1 MAATSTRQE
10 ALERISK
17 VFHDALERIIPAD
30 ENQRLK
36 GETFRDFELQAQEFK
51 AALIPTLLEERA
63 RLTDSAEVL
72 EAGCCPHCGSRQ
84 TRWAAAPV
92 QKEIRGP
99 DGVIVLTKQ
108 CGRCRSCGRSFSPSG
123 S

>member
-1 MAATSTRQE
+1 MAATSTRKE
-10 ALERISK
+10 ALDRISK
-17 VFHDALERIIPAD
+17 TFRDALERMIPAD
-30 ENQRLK
+30 ENQRLQ
-36 GETFRDFELQAQEFK
+36 GNTFRDFELQAQAFK

-63 RLTDSAEVL
+63 RLTESAEVK
-72 EAGCCPHCGSRQ
+72 EAGCCPHCGSQQ
-84 TRWAAAPV
+84 TRWTTAPV

-108 CGRCRSCGRSFSPSG
+108 HGRCRSCDRSFSPSG